1 MTKDLEEAIKNADRD
16 TLIEELF
23 RGYSFAI
30 PAIGACHPYNE
41 IKAGKTS
48 PALEHMK
55 KNRPECY
62 KVICDLVEKDK
73 AAEAAAS
80 HPKVCI
86 HHVKVGDRYVVKNE
100 LHVVGAQMTFSVENV
115 FIVAEM
121 RTGSETK
128 IIFEVEHLGDE
139 LVPMS
144 YANFCV
150 LVENGSLVKQEK

>member
-1 MTKDLEEAIKNADRD
+1 MTKDLEEAIKNADRQ

-62 KVICDLVEKDK
+62 KFISDLVAKDK
-73 AAEAAAS
+73 AAEAATPQ
-80 HPKVCI
+80 PKVCL
-86 HHVKVGDRYVVKNE
+86 HHIKVGSKYVVKKEFSPPACFMCFEAGKE
-100 LHVVGAQMTFSVENV
+100 LEITEMDLGKHEIK
-115 FIVAEM
+115 FIYRGVKPAY
-121 RTGSETK
+121 TVS
-128 IIFEVEHLGDE
+128 FLGFCE
-139 LVPMS
+139 LT
-144 YANFCV
+144 
-150 LVENGSLVKQEK
+150 ENGTIEQKEN